1 MTKTRTTNP
10 EPNSEPEE
18 RPKARRGDKARRTRE
33 RITRAAEVVFVRD
46 GYRDAR
52 IADIASEA
60 DVAHGSFY
68 TYFDSKEDVFRV
80 VATQVV
86 EDMYRSLDRAATE
99 DHAAGLI
106 RAGNELFID
115 LYERH
120 ASMLALIEQ
129 VATFS
134 EDFRQMRLQLRHRLV
149 MRAEH
154 SIARMKASGE
164 AEIGSLNPRMLANAL
179 SGMVEYFAYA
189 WFILGESYERESA
202 LSTLDEIWSRALGI
216 NSPTKPGRRRP
227 DSASSRKPAKKPAAK
242 PAARTKAKR

>member
-1 MTKTRTTNP
+1 MPRSPTTTRAKKP
-10 EPNSEPEE
+10 EPEVREKTP
-18 RPKARRGDKARRTRE
+18 RGDKARRTRE

-52 IADIASEA
+52 IADIASQA

-80 VATQVV
+80 VASEVV
-86 EDMYRSLDRAATE
+86 EDMYRSLDRVASE
-99 DHAAGLI
+99 EHAAGLI

-120 ASMLALIEQ
+120 AAMLALIEQ

-134 EDFRQMRLQLRHRLV
+134 EDFRHMRLELRHRLV

-154 SIARMKASGE
+154 SITRLIADGE
-164 AEIGSLNPRMLANAL
+164 AEIGSLKPRMLANAL
-179 SGMVEYFAYA
+179 SGMVENFAYA
-189 WFILGESYERESA
+189 WFILGEPYDRDSA
-202 LSTLDEIWSRALGI
+202 LGTLDEIWSRALGVQRAGT
-216 NSPTKPGRRRP
+216 SSSRRRP
-227 DSASSRKPAKKPAAK
+227 NAASSRTAAGESGV
-242 PAARTKAKR
+242 KAKSRT

>member
-1 MTKTRTTNP
+1 MPRSSTTNRDKNP
-10 EPNSEPEE
+10 EPEVRQKTP
-18 RPKARRGDKARRTRE
+18 RGDKARRTRE

-52 IADIASEA
+52 IADIASQA

-80 VATQVV
+80 VATEVV
-86 EDMYRSLDRAATE
+86 EDMYRSLDRAASE
-99 DHAAGLI
+99 EHAAGLI
-106 RAGNELFID
+106 RAGNELFVD

-134 EDFRQMRLQLRHRLV
+134 EDFRHMRLELRHRLV

-154 SIARMKASGE
+154 SISRMTASGE
-164 AEIGSLNPRMLANAL
+164 TEIGSLDLRTLANAL
-179 SGMVEYFAYA
+179 SGMVENFAYA
-189 WFILGESYERESA
+189 WFILGEPFERESA
-202 LSTLDEIWSRALGI
+202 LETLDEIWSRALRV
-216 NSPTKPGRRRP
+216 KRPGQE
-227 DSASSRKPAKKPAAK
+227 
-242 PAARTKAKR
+242 